1 MTRYFW
7 TVVVTG
13 LLLGMNVAHAGE
25 ADELRERAGD
35 LKRKAAELMQRGE
48 KETAQRL
55 IEEAKQ
61 LGDRAQMLDREEK
74 MQRGKAMPE
83 AERRER
89 ELQHLHARLK
99 DLHAASHE
107 LWASDAPEEELLDIR
122 HHIQKVEA
130 MIADRMGH
138 RRPHAEPGAGGRQET
153 LHHLEGQLHRIE
165 HLRNASEHLQAAD
178 MPDLAQALR
187 EKSMQMEHAVKER
200 LEQLEKEA
208 TLMPSAPQPTAK
220 SVEDALR
227 QEVKA
232 LRNEIEKLRQ
242 QRQP

>member
-1 MTRYFW
+1 MMRYLW
-7 TVVVTG
+7 TAVMAG
-13 LLLGMNVAHAGE
+13 LLLGLNVAGASE
-25 ADELRERAGD
+25 ADQLRERAGD

-55 IEEAKQ
+55 LEEATQ

-99 DLHAASHE
+99 DLHAANHE
-107 LWASDAPEEELLDIR
+107 LWTSDAPEEELLDIR
-122 HHIQKVEA
+122 HHIQQVEA
-130 MIADRMGH
+130 RIAERRGH
-138 RRPHAEPGAGGRQET
+138 HRPHAEPGTHQEA

-178 MPDLAQALR
+178 MPDLAQSLR

-200 LEQLEKEA
+200 LEQLENEA
-208 TLMPSAPQPTAK
+208 TVLPQAPQPPAK
-220 SVEDALR
+220 SVEEALR